1 MYIPT
6 YTDVPEHSFQ
16 PKQFLSMAGNNMQDG
31 SMDQTLE
38 PDPAFDFWTVDPRLT
53 TLEDQTVSSQ
63 NGSPMPLWSDHYAI
77 DQTPNN
83 YGSPASGIDF
93 NGSVYTDLATR
104 SNTPGSDSGQ
114 YVSSPGLGSG
124 IAQLNAA
131 AYRSRLPRRRSLYS
145 RSRPSIRKSTLPAS
159 VNEPLWMPEDSQAV
173 ETNGT
178 FDMSLPTDHVPL
190 RRSDSSA
197 SIASVGSE
205 CSNSS
210 AYSTASASSATST
223 SRRNSSSHRRQRKK
237 TISSKSNP
245 DPRPFKCTFCCDA
258 FKSKYDWRRHEKSL
272 HLDLEVYK
280 CAPPDGTVMC
290 PDSLGRR
297 CAYCHSSNPDQ
308 IHLETH
314 NHAACANRTT
324 AARSFRRRD
333 HLAQHL
339 RVFHKLQTLP
349 QLDDNWVE
357 QVPPVTSRCGFC
369 DSRLATWEERADHL
383 AAHFRQGS
391 TMRDWKGG
399 HGFDDN
405 ISARLTNAVP
415 PYYIATESQSLVPFS
430 ATSAD
435 TKDHFAQISAGVFKH
450 QPRPKQ
456 PPSTTHD
463 STAQPYELQSKPT
476 NTSTPAATP
485 VAAATPSSS
494 SILADIPPPPAPQ
507 QPASAGTPS
516 NSALVDSR
524 ALTASAFA
532 DILASHLARFAL
544 EYKALGI
551 RASDEMLQR
560 EARQVL
566 YSSDDPWNQTIAD
579 IPLWLQEFRERHGLE

>member
-1 MYIPT
+1 MADDILQSGGSGDQALDS
-6 YTDVPEHSFQ
+6 DV
-16 PKQFLSMAGNNMQDG
+16 L
-31 SMDQTLE
+31 
-38 PDPAFDFWTVDPRLT
+38 FDFWTIDPRLT
-53 TLEDQTVSSQ
+53 ALNDQTLTSQ
-63 NGSPMPLWSDHYAI
+63 NGSPLPSWN
-77 DQTPNN
+77 DQIPIEQTQINNGSPN
-83 YGSPASGIDF
+83 YGLSLE
-93 NGSVYTDLATR
+93 GSACTDLATR

-114 YVSSPGLGSG
+114 YASSPGLGSG
-124 IAQLNAA
+124 IAQLNAS

-145 RSRPSIRKSTLPAS
+145 RPKSSMRKSAMPAS
-159 VNEPLWMPEDSQAV
+159 INEPLWMPEDSHAV
-173 ETNGT
+173 ETAGAFEMNTPG
-178 FDMSLPTDHVPL
+178 DHAPL
-190 RRSDSSA
+190 RRSDSST

-237 TISSKSNP
+237 TLSSSSSRKADP
-245 DPRPFKCTFCCDA
+245 DARPFKCTFCCDA

-272 HLDLEVYK
+272 HLDLEVYR
-280 CAPPDGTVMC
+280 CAPPDGTVLC

-297 CAYCHSSNPDQ
+297 CAYCHFSNPDQ
-308 IHLETH
+308 THLETH
-314 NHAACANRTT
+314 NHIACASRAT

-349 QLDDNWVE
+349 QLDDNWVD

-369 DSRLATWEERADHL
+369 NSRLSSWEERADHL
-383 AAHFRQGS
+383 AAHFRQGT
-391 TMRDWKGG
+391 TMRDWQGG

-415 PYYIATESQSLVPFS
+415 PYYIATEAQSLVPFS

-435 TKDHFAQISAGVFKH
+435 SKDHFAQISAGVFQHHNH
-450 QPRPKQ
+450 QK
-456 PPSTTHD
+456 
-463 STAQPYELQSKPT
+463 ENL
-476 NTSTPAATP
+476 TSQTPAPVYEEQNQPINPQTPP
-485 VAAATPSSS
+485 VATTAT
-494 SILADIPPPPAPQ
+494 DIPPAPEPQ
-507 QPASAGTPS
+507 QPANTATST
-516 NSALVDSR
+516 LLDSR

>member
-1 MYIPT
+1 MADEMNQ
-6 YTDVPEHSFQ
+6 DVR
-16 PKQFLSMAGNNMQDG
+16 GN
-31 SMDQTLE
+31 QTL
-38 PDPAFDFWTVDPRLT
+38 DPNLPFDFWTIDPRLT
-53 TLEDQTVSSQ
+53 ELNDPTIASQ
-63 NGSPMPLWSDHYAI
+63 DGSPMPTWSDHYPI
-77 DQTPNN
+77 GQTTHND
-83 YGSPASGIDF
+83 GSPSSGIDL
-93 NGSVYTDLATR
+93 NAGVYSDLATR

-114 YVSSPGLGSG
+114 YASSPGLGSV
-124 IAQLNAA
+124 IPQLSTNT
-131 AYRSRLPRRRSLYS
+131 YRSRLPRRRSLYS
-145 RSRPSIRKSTLPAS
+145 RSRPSFRKSALPVS
-159 VNEPLWMPEDSQAV
+159 VNEPLWMPDDPQGV
-173 ETNGT
+173 EPAGA
-178 FDMSLPTDHVPL
+178 FDVNSSAEHLPL

-197 SIASVGSE
+197 SIASIGSE

-237 TISSKSNP
+237 TVSSGSRKENA

-272 HLDLEVYK
+272 HLDLEVYR
-280 CAPPDGTVMC
+280 CAPPEGTVIC

-297 CAYCHSSNPDQ
+297 CAYCHFAEPDQ
-308 IHLETH
+308 THLEGH
-314 NHAACANRTT
+314 NHSACASRAP

-349 QLDDNWVE
+349 QLDDNWVD

-369 DSRLATWEERADHL
+369 DSRLASWEERADHL

-391 TMRDWKGG
+391 TMRDWQGG

-405 ISARLTNAVP
+405 ISARLTNALP
-415 PYYIATESQSLVPFS
+415 PYYLGTEARSLVPFS
-430 ATSAD
+430 ATSAE
-435 TKDHFAQISAGVFKH
+435 TKDHFAQISARMGAYQQQH
-450 QPRPKQ
+450 HDNESSTNRPL
-456 PPSTTHD
+456 
-463 STAQPYELQSKPT
+463 AQSYEDQANLSA
-476 NTSTPAATP
+476 TPAAT
-485 VAAATPSSS
+485 TP
-494 SILADIPPPPAPQ
+494 LMTADIPPATTPQ
-507 QPASAGTPS
+507 QPAPATTTITDTTT
-516 NSALVDSR
+516 NTASALQDSR